1 MQQQLRD
8 LQDVMDEQNE
18 KIKMLEE
25 KHAASAAASAAAV
38 SATAAAA
45 AANVANLAK
54 SSSKQIEEKLRRE
67 FQEAVSALE
76 AERDDL
82 FTEATRLERMKLS
95 LQNLVA
101 EQQVQID
108 ELKDAKKFN
117 LQAKTSSVHALI
129 SKVCSFSFSFL
140 FPSCNL
146 SWPLTFL
153 SSRENA
159 SSHPRIMTSEKIP
172 SLLLRTPP
180 ARNGP
185 ESRGLQRGE
194 SPLPLRL
201 P

>member
-45 AANVANLAK
+45 AANVDNLAK

-108 ELKDAKKFN
+108 ELKNAKKFHQ
-117 LQAKTSSVHALI
+117 QAKTSSVLALI
-129 SKVCSFSFSFL
+129 SKVSTRSFFFFFS
-140 FPSCNL
+140 
-146 SWPLTFL
+146 
-153 SSRENA
+153 
-159 SSHPRIMTSEKIP
+159 
-172 SLLLRTPP
+172 SLLHFPGHSPFFLQGKTLHRTL
-180 ARNGP
+180 G
-185 ESRGLQRGE
+185 
-194 SPLPLRL
+194 
-201 P
+201 